1 MNTGEFKIIGYKT
14 ATGANVREL
23 DHAVIELLS
32 EGYEPYGSPYL
43 SDVENRVFYQAM
55 ILTNKP
61 RVTIREFAH
70 QEITP
75 AELNV
80 ATVTGSDLPP
90 GDITR

>member
-1 MNTGEFKIIGYKT
+1 
-14 ATGANVREL
+14 V
-23 DHAVIELLS
+23 
-32 EGYEPYGSPYL
+32 
-43 SDVENRVFYQAM
+43 VFYQAM

-70 QEITP
+70 PEITL

-90 GDITR
+90 ADITR